1 MTALSI
7 QDLTVRY
14 GSFSAVKSVSL
25 DVQSGSTLG
34 IAGESGSGKSTVAR
48 AIVGLAP
55 IAGGRVT
62 LDGRDLRR
70 LPARSRRRV
79 QMIFQNST
87 GALDPRMTASAS
99 ISEALPARTRGSAR
113 SDRVRELLDLV
124 RLDQSVATARP
135 IQLSGGQRQRV
146 AIARA
151 LAAEPE
157 ILVADEITSALDVSV
172 QASILNLLRDLHATL
187 GMTLI
192 FISHNLAAV
201 RYISARVAVMY
212 LGEIAELAP
221 THDLFSA
228 PKHPY
233 SAQLLN
239 AVPSLTRARA
249 GTPDLLDLDVPDPA
263 KPPSGCSFHPRCPV
277 GPTADP
283 SRTVCLRVD
292 PHAAAA
298 TRPHDAACHF
308 AE

>member
-25 DVQSGSTLG
+25 DVPSGSTLG
-34 IAGESGSGKSTVAR
+34 VAGESGSGKSTVAR

-62 LDGRDLRR
+62 LDGRDFRR
-70 LPARSRRRV
+70 LSAASRRRV

-113 SDRVRELLDLV
+113 SRRISELLDLV
-124 RLDQSVATARP
+124 RLDQSVAAARP
-135 IQLSGGQRQRV
+135 LQLSGGQRQRV

-172 QASILNLLRDLHATL
+172 QASILNLLRDLHARL

-201 RYISARVAVMY
+201 RYVSTRVAVMY

-221 THDLFSA
+221 TQELFSG

-233 SAQLLN
+233 SAQLLK
-239 AVPSLTRARA
+239 AVPSLTRAPE
-249 GTPDLLDLDVPDPA
+249 GTTDLLDMDIPDPT

-283 SRTVCLRVD
+283 SRTVCLTAD
-292 PHAAAA
+292 PHVTAI